1 MAALVRDGLG
11 VWREWA
17 PGLLALG
24 VGWGGT
30 QVLRGQEGVAGA
42 LGVALGWGVLVPES
56 VMRAGSPGIAGAC
69 AGAALAVGVAAWAQG
84 RVRSRWWTVL
94 AVLFGAW
101 WLARTP
107 GGRVEFWRVEFALVV
122 AAGVLTAE
130 RAGRAAAGLGVALT
144 LLGGVWAAGAAGVW
158 GAAMGVLAAGCLGVW
173 LGTGVMAPGVLAV
186 GVVGAELGAGRL
198 LRSGGPGVGDFAAAG
213 ALVAPLLVPGVER
226 WLGRRVGRAG
236 PVGAGVVVA
245 AVLVGVAWVLARAWR
260 G

>member
-1 MAALVRDGLG
+1 MLVRGGLDA
-11 VWREWA
+11 WREWV

-24 VGWGGT
+24 VGWGGAR
-30 QVLRGQEGVAGA
+30 VLRGQEGVAGA
-42 LGVALGWGVLVPES
+42 LGVALGWGVLFPES
-56 VMRAGSPGIAGAC
+56 VMRAGSPGTAGAC
-69 AGAALAVGVAAWAQG
+69 AGAALAAWAQG

-107 GGRVEFWRVEFALVV
+107 GGRGEFWRVEFAVVV

-130 RAGRAAAGLGVALT
+130 RAGRATLGLGVALT

-173 LGTGVMAPGVLAV
+173 LGTGVMAPGVFGGGGGWGGV
-186 GVVGAELGAGRL
+186 GVWTVAAEWRVG
-198 LRSGGPGVGDFAAAG
+198 GGGFRGGGGVGGAAAG
-213 ALVAPLLVPGVER
+213 AG
-226 WLGRRVGRAG
+226 GRAVVGAAVLGRAG

-245 AVLVGVAWVLARAWR
+245 GGLVGAAWVLARAWR